1 MDVILV
7 DEQDKP
13 IGTMGKMEVHEKAI
27 LHRAFSIFIF
37 NDKGEILLQKRA
49 DNKYHS
55 AGLWTNTCCSHPRP
69 GEDTLDAA
77 QKRLE
82 EEMGFTTSL
91 AKAFAFIYKAPFD
104 NGLTEHE
111 YDHVFTGTYNGAVH
125 PNPQEVSDYCYQ
137 SIDVIK
143 RNIDI
148 QPGHFTEWFK
158 IALPKLEQ
166 FLAVQQTG

>member
-7 DEQDKP
+7 DEQDNP

-69 GEDTLDAA
+69 GDDTLDAA
-77 QKRLE
+77 QKRLA
-82 EEMGFTTSL
+82 EEMGFTTTL

-111 YDHVFTGTYNGAVH
+111 YDHVFTGTYTGAVH

-137 SIDVIK
+137 SIEVIK
-143 RNIDI
+143 RNIDR